1 MSYRSRARAAARRS
15 PAVPGPEDRSDPRD
29 PGRAASGGCRGGKVV
44 AGAGDGGA
52 LVEAQVGALGEGV
65 QAVSPSAAGEDTALA
80 PLAALFGDAPR
91 RIIVCDR
98 VGRVIYLNPAARASL
113 PSLVQAGLR
122 AGGSVAGAKAA
133 ALGGS
138 PELGAKRPT
147 PPSGPDRAALRALA
161 QIAATGRARVLSL
174 TIAGQRHAMLGWR
187 VGELPGLPPGLV
199 VLKDAEPTAPSR
211 GPDPAA
217 RPTAAFEEERRRLR
231 SQAAW
236 LSRMATADALTGLLN
251 AAGFEQRCAG
261 RLTAGKGAAG
271 GAAGALVFLDID
283 RFKQVNDRFGHP
295 AGNSV
300 LTEIGSRLRAALGP
314 RDLAARIGGDEFA
327 LWLEGARPEALPRR
341 LNALRDALDRPVAH
355 LCPAENT
362 AQEIPVSLA
371 IGAATA
377 PGDGVGYALLL
388 ALADDRM
395 YADKRARQA
404 RASAGHHSIAGTT

>member
-1 MSYRSRARAAARRS
+1 MA
-15 PAVPGPEDRSDPRD
+15 GT
-29 PGRAASGGCRGGKVV
+29 G
-44 AGAGDGGA
+44 AGAPGT
-52 LVEAQVGALGEGV
+52 
-65 QAVSPSAAGEDTALA
+65 AGEDAALA

-133 ALGGS
+133 ALNGS
-138 PELGAKRPT
+138 PELGTKRPA
-147 PPSGPDRAALRALA
+147 PPTGPDRAALRALA
-161 QIAATGRARVLSL
+161 QIAETGRARVLSL

-211 GPDPAA
+211 GHDPAA

-261 RLTAGKGAAG
+261 RLAAAS

-300 LTEIGSRLRAALGP
+300 LTEIGSRLRAVLGP

-341 LNALRDALDRPVAH
+341 LKTLREALDRPVAH
-355 LCPAENT
+355 ICPAENT

-377 PGDGVGYALLL
+377 PGDGKGYALLL

-395 YADKRARQA
+395 YADKRARQT
-404 RASAGHHSIAGTT
+404 RASAGPHSIAGTT